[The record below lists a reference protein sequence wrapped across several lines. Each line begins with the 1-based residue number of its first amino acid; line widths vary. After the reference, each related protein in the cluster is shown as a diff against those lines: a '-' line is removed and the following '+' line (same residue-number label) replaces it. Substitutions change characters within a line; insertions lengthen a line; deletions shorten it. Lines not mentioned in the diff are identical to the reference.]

1 MASNKRILIVD
12 DQQDLREQL
21 AKLLSR
27 STKKNETVS
36 LVRQMRSRLLGLGS
50 APAEQDSDDE
60 PERGGY
66 EVETASQ
73 GQEAFEKVRKS
84 LEAGKPYAALF
95 LDMRMPPGWDGL
107 ETAKRIREVDRL
119 VEIVIMT
126 AYADHDQ
133 ETIAQSVGSPDKLLY
148 IKKPFQSEEIFQL
161 ALCLTS
167 KWSAEE
173 DERHRKGWLEGLIR
187 SMSKIKGSKTDK
199 AGEICSSVLK
209 ALLTFMNSQKGFIA
223 SLSIADRKWK
233 LEHASNI
240 DQAEAASF
248 ISSNSGTLTESRTT
262 QCVGGKYL
270 LPLKREGYSAVAVIY
285 DVTTPSDP
293 EWYKLLSLL
302 VMTASEVLSSASL
315 QDDLHKGERLSAIG
329 SACSKIAVDCGSRLR
344 DAASK
349 IPSLKAA
356 VKDEAS
362 LKSLSEIE
370 SSISTVAK
378 VMSKLSAFGDNSP
391 IGALSGADL
400 VALLQEVCAETKR
413 ERPESLNLSTEV
425 SGIAQAQ
432 IQCVPASLKEAF
444 KNIISNSVAAA
455 VKASHQSL
463 SVKIEVKPD
472 GSVFRVSI
480 EDDGPGVPDAVR
492 HKIFEPFVHEHGADS
507 LGLGLPIARQ
517 IFQKHGGSLFF
528 DSQRLKG
535 AKFTASLP
543 ASK

>member
-73 GQEAFEKVRKS
+73 GQEAFEKVKKS
-84 LEAGKPYAALF
+84 LEANKPYAAIF

-107 ETAKRIREVDRL
+107 ETAKRIREADRL

-187 SMSKIKGSKTDK
+187 SMSKIKGAKTDK
-199 AGEICSSVLK
+199 TGEICSSVLK

-349 IPSLKAA
+349 IPSLKSA

-362 LKSLSEIE
+362 LKALSEIE
-370 SSISTVAK
+370 ASISTVAK
-378 VMSKLSAFGDNSP
+378 VMSKLSAYGDNSS
-391 IGALSGADL
+391 IGSLTGADL
-400 VALLQEVCAETKR
+400 VALLQEVCAESKR
-413 ERPESLNLSTEV
+413 ERPESINLNTEV
-425 SGIAQAQ
+425 SGIAQAP
-432 IQCVPASLKEAF
+432 IQCVPAALKEAF
-444 KNIISNSVAAA
+444 KNIISNSIAAA
-455 VKASHQSL
+455 VKASHQNL
-463 SVKIEVKPD
+463 SIKIEVKPE
-472 GSVFRVSI
+472 GSVFKVSI

-517 IFQKHGGSLFF
+517 IFQKHSGSLFF

-543 ASK
+543 AAK